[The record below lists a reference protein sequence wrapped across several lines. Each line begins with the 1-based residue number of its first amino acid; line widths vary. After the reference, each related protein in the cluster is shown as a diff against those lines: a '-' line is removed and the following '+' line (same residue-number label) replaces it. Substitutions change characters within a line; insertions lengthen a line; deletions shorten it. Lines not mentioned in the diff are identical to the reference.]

1 MLNLPRIL
9 ARQDAAVLRGTRMA
23 HMAQLPLSYFNARA
37 MSEEEARKAQFEYN
51 LKQSIEEARAD
62 ARRGPFYG

>member
-1 MLNLPRIL
+1 
-9 ARQDAAVLRGTRMA
+9 
-23 HMAQLPLSYFNARA
+23 